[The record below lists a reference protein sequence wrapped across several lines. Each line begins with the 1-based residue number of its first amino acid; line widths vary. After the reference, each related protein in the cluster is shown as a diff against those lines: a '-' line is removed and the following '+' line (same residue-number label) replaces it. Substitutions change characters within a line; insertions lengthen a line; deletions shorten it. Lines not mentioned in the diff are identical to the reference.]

1 MDRLLQLLRSLGP
14 AGATANAHRL
24 LEQRQREDF
33 LVRSLARRVDAAAAA
48 VSTAQ
53 AARPTTHAA

>member
-1 MDRLLQLLRSLGP
+1 MDRLVQLLRSLGP

-33 LVRSLARRVDAAAAA
+33 LVRSLARRVEAAAA
-48 VSTAQ
+48 VPAIE
-53 AARPTTHAA
+53 AARPTTRAA